1 MARSLLNKLNTPN
14 ALRQALVFFTMLL
27 FPSAAW
33 AGDPIIS
40 TFTGYDATTST
51 ITFGSGSTGEWSL
64 YGDVTG
70 VLGSYNNNT
79 DKGLQITNSEGSYQ
93 SSFKLISNFT
103 VSGTIANNETLCTI
117 TMGHSDSSIPNGS
130 ISIKYDPSNSQYTQ
144 EISTLQNS
152 LTNGENTFKPM
163 GGNGLTFENNHLIIE
178 FNYLNPGSGA
188 FYISSIQLSSE
199 LTKTI
204 TNYDIKICGT
214 QVNSENASKVQGD
227 YLSGGIK
234 FTPASSSNNNTNTL
248 TLNDATIDGY
258 IEYKSSAPL
267 IIEFSG
273 VNKVGVQNPGYITSD
288 VTTTLTLKK
297 KGEDSSSL
305 SFSNPSSG
313 LNYSSIHHF
322 SNVEVLEGVYM
333 QSSEYC
339 RYVNNDFQDL
349 YEGLV
354 KYLTFTTTPTY
365 PIWIGETQVTD
376 DNKDHILGSSNAT
389 VTFTPASTSEDPSI
403 LTLNG
408 ANFNETKIVNGLQ
421 NLTIHL
427 KGENL
432 IKGASE
438 TYPLSTAISSIVST
452 ATLSFTSDVNA
463 VNNPTGKLFFQ
474 YVTTPINGFN
484 SDIVYNN
491 GLEWGTIY
499 DNSNNSYTGVGE
511 VNYGL
516 LIGNI
521 QVTSANYS
529 PIKDGDGNSI
539 GASYNKT
546 NNTLTLNGATINGR
560 IEWNNGTN
568 DLRICLS
575 GKNSIICNKGEE
587 SPVSVFK
594 SENTCTLFV
603 EKVSDA
609 GSATLKYAS
618 YGTSGEKVINA
629 SSYLENFIFSANST
643 DFNQAPFTIMDGEIK
658 YNYFTLKENIFPLT
672 IAGIQVHN
680 IEGEPGY
687 KTDILGDGKV
697 SFDGTSTLTL
707 NNAEINVTGN
717 GIETTED
724 LTIKLAGT
732 NSITTTSG
740 FPLYGILPQA
750 GSSNRVVTF
759 TSGSNP
765 SGILTLS
772 SSGNLTEHV
781 TVTSTDYN
789 LESINWNTDKNA
801 VIAKGF
807 TGLTIAGTLITSE
820 YLDENGVISGVSGIT
835 PGTVKFTPA
844 VNSTPATLTLNGA
857 ALTAPI
863 IIGLSELTIDIQGTN
878 SITTEEKCIQKME
891 NTTPAVTFTST
902 SDVVGSLTLKGAAGV
917 NNLGEY
923 GIGSFSISDKL
934 ALVLKKDGYIYS
946 NTYWFTDGS
955 TKEAIL
961 SPSYGVTVGGMQ
973 ICQDNAANV
982 IGEGIGNGKQGGM
995 VSFTPAVDGT
1005 PATLTLNSATISG
1018 TIKSSLNDLIIKI
1031 AGSSNTL
1038 TAILY
1043 EGSSNGT
1050 LLFQN
1055 APSSSSNVN
1064 KLTLQNSTGAVF
1076 SGFSTVTLDG
1086 LFFSTPNYPSVTTS
1100 TDWTSSIIE
1109 AIITNEYGITIGG
1122 VDVTTTNK
1130 DDVLNDEGTVKFTPA
1145 DNTASPATPATLT
1158 LNGAVISGTISWT
1171 NSAPLTIAIN
1181 GTNSITTTGAYAI
1194 EGNNQDNTTL
1204 TIAKVS
1210 ETGKCKLIL
1219 SGSTGGSISGFKN
1232 SSDTYAGSGLVY
1244 YEDQEEYTATILST
1258 LSGSGTSTDPYLIE
1272 TPEDLKDF
1280 SFFVN
1285 KQIITN
1291 KYIKIANN
1299 IDCKDLEGFESIG
1312 SSYPF
1317 MGTLSGY
1324 GNTIS
1329 NLTINSGLGFFGHIS
1344 GGIVNDLNFYKLSVK
1359 GNSYATGG
1367 IASEL
1372 SAGGQIDNCTLT
1384 ECTIACLDN
1393 QYSPEVGGIVAR
1405 LSDSGSKISNCV
1417 VYNSTINASTTYT
1430 GGSGPIGY
1438 AGGIVASYSS
1448 GIITNCHVKNGS
1460 KIINVN
1466 ADGSS
1471 TLKTG
1476 ALVGN
1481 VSSDATTSITSN
1493 FYYYDVTVETQLGSS
1508 AKETKSGY
1516 TPRGTN
1522 DNTEDP
1528 TGAVLYTKDVIIP
1541 ISTDAGHVSIGSDY
1555 YYQVTSDDTNATYSV
1570 APDVEVVI
1578 SVENADVEGSFTL
1591 DSETKTIELKPKEGS
1606 TGLYTFDMPNADVTF
1621 TVQEAAA
1628 VHFSEEGQIYT
1639 SYYNATKD
1647 VAVPMG
1653 MTAYIVTGVSEDGTE
1668 VIVSPVSYIKKG
1680 VAVLIEK
1687 DKTTEVSETTD
1698 FSGSKLI
1705 YAENEVPVTTESKLY
1720 VLYQNQFVKVTSGTQ
1735 IPTGKNYLDLSTSTN
1750 AGTRGFYNIGGA
1762 NDGTSALRE
1771 VKSEGVKSEKRTDD
1785 KWFDLQG
1792 RRLSAKP
1799 TKSGLYLHNGA
1810 KVVVK

>member
-1 MARSLLNKLNTPN
+1 MMMSCVQALLFNHNNDINNHKTITIMRRSLLNKLNTPK
-14 ALRQALVFFTMLL
+14 ALRQALVLITMLL
-27 FPSAAW
+27 LPSAAW

-178 FNYLNPGSGA
+178 FNYLNPGSAA

-248 TLNDATIDGY
+248 TLNDATINGY
-258 IEYKSSAPL
+258 IEYKSSDPL

-288 VTTTLTLKK
+288 VATTLTLKK
-297 KGEDSSSL
+297 GEDNSSL
-305 SFSNPSSG
+305 SFSNSSSG

-408 ANFNETKIVNGLQ
+408 ANLNDTKIVSGLQ

-539 GASYNKT
+539 EASYNKT

-609 GSATLKYAS
+609 ESATLKYAS

-697 SFDGTSTLTL
+697 SFDGTNTLTL

-740 FPLYGILPQA
+740 FPLYGILPQT

-759 TSGSNP
+759 VSGSSP
-765 SGILTLS
+765 SGTLTLS

-820 YLDENGVISGVSGIT
+820 YLDANGVISGVSGIT
-835 PGTVKFTPA
+835 SGTVTYNA
-844 VNSTPATLTLNGA
+844 
-857 ALTAPI
+857 
-863 IIGLSELTIDIQGTN
+863 TN
-878 SITTEEKCIQKME
+878 S
-891 NTTPAVTFTST
+891 
-902 SDVVGSLTLKGAAGV
+902 
-917 NNLGEY
+917 
-923 GIGSFSISDKL
+923 
-934 ALVLKKDGYIYS
+934 
-946 NTYWFTDGS
+946 
-955 TKEAIL
+955 
-961 SPSYGVTVGGMQ
+961 
-973 ICQDNAANV
+973 
-982 IGEGIGNGKQGGM
+982 
-995 VSFTPAVDGT
+995 
-1005 PATLTLNSATISG
+1005 TLTLNSATINGPIKSNIDNLVVHLIGNNTMSG
-1018 TIKSSLNDLIIKI
+1018 VSASNKPFQYTGSNTGSLAFTQEEVEDDNSSVFGRLEAFYENTSSFSWTDGYTISTAFKTEETGWVQETGTTSATIKYVEYYDLWISSMHFNSENLSGVSGGTVFYPKNNTLHLEGFGYSDIIKSQLADLIIEVS
-1031 AGSSNTL
+1031 GSGNTP
-1038 TAILY
+1038 TAIIH

-1050 LLFQN
+1050 LLIKN
-1055 APSSSSNVN
+1055 APSSSSTVN
-1064 KLTLQNSTGAVF
+1064 KLTLENSTGAVI

-1086 LFFSTPNYPSVTTS
+1086 LYFLTPNYPSVTTS
-1100 TDWTSSIIE
+1100 TDWTSSINK
-1109 AIITNEYGITIGG
+1109 AIITNEALSAPTMSSETVDGVSTITL
-1122 VDVTTTNK
+1122 TST
-1130 DDVLNDEGTVKFTPA
+1130 A
-1145 DNTASPATPATLT
+1145 DNSTIKYSIDYVDASQTDITDATYDSSNKPTINQPATVTAKVTLSE
-1158 LNGAVISGTISWT
+1158 VE
-1171 NSAPLTIAIN
+1171 SA
-1181 GTNSITTTGAYAI
+1181 TTTGKYFGTDPSPFTLISGADPVNFVLAPAI
-1194 EGNNQDNTTL
+1194 DESDGISIT
-1204 TIAKVS
+1204 
-1210 ETGKCKLIL
+1210 
-1219 SGSTGGSISGFKN
+1219 SISGVESNVTYDAGTGKI
-1232 SSDTYAGSGLVY
+1232 SSSTMGSFNGQVSMSSTDGKTVILNNNFTAAFTVQVDISQAVITLDNTELIYDGQEKTVTVQKVMVGDDVVPQDY
-1244 YEDQEEYTATILST
+1244 YEVSGNTGTEIGNYTLTVTAKTRDSQGNPFNNIYTGTATKVWKITNYYTATATELGFST
-1258 LSGSGTSTDPYLIE
+1258 ETQTASTYYNPSENFNL
-1272 TPEDLKDF
+1272 PEGY
-1280 SFFVN
+1280 VGY
-1285 KQIITN
+1285 IIT
-1291 KYIKIANN
+1291 
-1299 IDCKDLEGFESIG
+1299 G
-1312 SSYPF
+1312 
-1317 MGTLSGY
+1317 
-1324 GNTIS
+1324 
-1329 NLTINSGLGFFGHIS
+1329 
-1344 GGIVNDLNFYKLSVK
+1344 
-1359 GNSYATGG
+1359 
-1367 IASEL
+1367 
-1372 SAGGQIDNCTLT
+1372 
-1384 ECTIACLDN
+1384 
-1393 QYSPEVGGIVAR
+1393 
-1405 LSDSGSKISNCV
+1405 
-1417 VYNSTINASTTYT
+1417 
-1430 GGSGPIGY
+1430 
-1438 AGGIVASYSS
+1438 
-1448 GIITNCHVKNGS
+1448 
-1460 KIINVN
+1460 
-1466 ADGSS
+1466 
-1471 TLKTG
+1471 
-1476 ALVGN
+1476 
-1481 VSSDATTSITSN
+1481 
-1493 FYYYDVTVETQLGSS
+1493 
-1508 AKETKSGY
+1508 
-1516 TPRGTN
+1516 
-1522 DNTEDP
+1522 
-1528 TGAVLYTKDVIIP
+1528 
-1541 ISTDAGHVSIGSDY
+1541 
-1555 YYQVTSDDTNATYSV
+1555 
-1570 APDVEVVI
+1570 
-1578 SVENADVEGSFTL
+1578 VEGSKVLT
-1591 DSETKTIELKPKEGS
+1591 TRI
-1606 TGLYTFDMPNADVTF
+1606 
-1621 TVQEAAA
+1621 
-1628 VHFSEEGQIYT
+1628 
-1639 SYYNATKD
+1639 
-1647 VAVPMG
+1647 
-1653 MTAYIVTGVSEDGTE
+1653 
-1668 VIVSPVSYIKKG
+1668 SYIPKG
-1680 VAVLIEK
+1680 VAVLVEK
-1687 DKTTEVSETTD
+1687 GTS
-1698 FSGSKLI
+1698 
-1705 YAENEVPVTTESKLY
+1705 AENPIEEIPDASEQPLKGTSEPLDVTSIIGGTVY
-1720 VLYQNQFVKVTSGTQ
+1720 VLYNGMFVKSTSGT
-1735 IPTGKNYLDLSTSTN
+1735 IPSKRCYLLIATN
-1750 AGTRGFYNIGGA
+1750 VAAGTRGFTIDHG
-1762 NDGTSALRE
+1762 DGTSALRGVVAE
-1771 VKSEGVKSEKRTDD
+1771 GTNGKSDAWYT
-1785 KWFDLQG
+1785 LQG

-1799 TKSGLYLHNGA
+1799 TAPGLYLHNGI
-1810 KVVVK
+1810 KVVIK